1 MKLKSDCKVSIRN
14 EALLLKYN
22 KLHKVEGISVL
33 ALQQNLKL
41 KIKCIMLA
49 TNRPSSVVEPLK
61 FAVAQKIK
69 SYVEQTTPKS
79 EMMRTDNSCKLKMNK
94 YYLFWF
100 HQGFLWMEF
109 FLLDSSV
116 VLV

>member
-41 KIKCIMLA
+41 KIKCIMTEFYKQTQFCCGA
-49 TNRPSSVVEPLK
+49 TQICCS
-61 FAVAQKIK
+61 
-69 SYVEQTTPKS
+69 T
-79 EMMRTDNSCKLKMNK
+79 NS
-94 YYLFWF
+94 
-100 HQGFLWMEF
+100 
-109 FLLDSSV
+109 
-116 VLV
+116 